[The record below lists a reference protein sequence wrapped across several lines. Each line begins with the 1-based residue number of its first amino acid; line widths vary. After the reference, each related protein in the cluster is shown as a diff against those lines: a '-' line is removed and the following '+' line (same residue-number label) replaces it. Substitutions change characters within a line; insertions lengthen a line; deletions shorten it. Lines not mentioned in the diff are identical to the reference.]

1 MNYGT
6 VLQPPN
12 RWRVVILTCMAV
24 VICAGLVV
32 LYEFFD
38 ASELAE
44 LRSPD
49 GSAAISFRS
58 HPDGMT
64 RVSVSRKGRTDYL
77 YTADNDSCS
86 APKDPRVIWSTDG
99 KEAAI
104 FLCDAPCGGSGVAR
118 LYDEASRR
126 AMRWS
131 EGKERIVALILQK
144 YPPRSQKEGDAMRLN
159 TYDWVCRNVSSPS

>member
-1 MNYGT
+1 MN
-6 VLQPPN
+6 
-12 RWRVVILTCMAV
+12 WRAIILTCMAV
-24 VICAGLVV
+24 VICAALVL
-32 LYEFFD
+32 LYAFFD
-38 ASELAE
+38 ASELVE

-49 GSAAISFRS
+49 GSTAISFSS
-58 HPDGMT
+58 HPDLFGGLT
-64 RVSVSRKGRTDYL
+64 RVTVSRKGRTDYL

-118 LYDEASRR
+118 LYDDASRR

>member
-49 GSAAISFRS
+49 GSTAISFRS

-104 FLCDAPCGGSGVAR
+104 FLCDALCGGSGAAR
-118 LYDEASRR
+118 LYDEASHR
-126 AMRWS
+126 AMSWS

>member
-1 MNYGT
+1 
-6 VLQPPN
+6 
-12 RWRVVILTCMAV
+12 MAV

-32 LYEFFD
+32 LYEFLD

-49 GSAAISFRS
+49 GSTAISFRS

-104 FLCDAPCGGSGVAR
+104 FLCDALRGGSGVAR

-126 AMRWS
+126 AMSWS
-131 EGKERIVALILQK
+131 EGKDRIVALILQK

-159 TYDWVCRNVSSPS
+159 TYTWVCRNISNQS

>member
-6 VLQPPN
+6 VLQPPP

-24 VICAGLVV
+24 VICAGLVI

-38 ASELAE
+38 ASELAQ

-49 GSAAISFRS
+49 GSTAISFRS

-104 FLCDAPCGGSGVAR
+104 FLCDALCGGSGAAR

-126 AMRWS
+126 AMSWS

-159 TYDWVCRNVSSPS
+159 TYNWVCRNVSSPS

>member
-1 MNYGT
+1 VLLYG
-6 VLQPPN
+6 
-12 RWRVVILTCMAV
+12 
-24 VICAGLVV
+24 
-32 LYEFFD
+32 FFD
-38 ASELAE
+38 ASELVE

-49 GSAAISFRS
+49 GSTAITFSS
-58 HPDGMT
+58 HPDLFGGLT
-64 RVSVSRKGRTDYL
+64 RVTVSRKGRTDYL

-104 FLCDAPCGGSGVAR
+104 FLCDALCGGSGAAR
-118 LYDEASRR
+118 LYDEASHR
-126 AMRWS
+126 AMSWS

-159 TYDWVCRNVSSPS
+159 TYNWVCRNVSSQS

>member
-1 MNYGT
+1 
-6 VLQPPN
+6 
-12 RWRVVILTCMAV
+12 MAV
-24 VICAGLVV
+24 VICAVLVV
-32 LYEFFD
+32 LYEFSQQ
-38 ASELAE
+38 SELVE

-49 GSAAISFRS
+49 GSTAISFWS
-58 HPDGMT
+58 HPDLAGAVT
-64 RVSVSRKGRTDYL
+64 RVTVSQKGRTQYS
-77 YTADNDSCS
+77 YSAYNDSCS

-104 FLCDAPCGGSGVAR
+104 FLCDALCGGSGVAR

-126 AMRWS
+126 AMSWS

-159 TYDWVCRNVSSPS
+159 TYAWVCRNVSSQS